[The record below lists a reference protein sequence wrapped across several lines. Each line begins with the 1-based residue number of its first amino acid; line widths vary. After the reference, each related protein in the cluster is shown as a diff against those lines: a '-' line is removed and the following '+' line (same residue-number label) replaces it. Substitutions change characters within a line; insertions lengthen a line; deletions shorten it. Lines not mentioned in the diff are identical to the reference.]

1 MSSRPALDELVTI
14 LTGEHPPRVWS
25 LLVTV
30 FGDLAQEEGSAISGA
45 VLRAVASV
53 IGFKPEAVRVA
64 LHRLR
69 KEGWIESSR
78 KGRQSDYYLTDWG
91 RAQSAAA
98 SPLIYSR
105 DEPGAEAW
113 LILGE
118 PGNNAEKGISIG
130 SGQWIAPHASSSDD
144 ELSVRLN
151 PDVPVPRWIR
161 QRLCT
166 ADILAL
172 GTETA
177 DRFIRLSG
185 HIDRL
190 CDLPA
195 LDRVVLR
202 VLIVHAWRRVVLRA
216 PRLPDHIMPE
226 GWRGPECR
234 SIADALLTALPR
246 PTLHELEQSVAKA
259 A

>member
-91 RAQSAAA
+91 REQSAEA

-113 LILGE
+113 LILSE
-118 PGNNAEKGISIG
+118 AGNNAKCGMPVG
-130 SGQWIAPHASSSDD
+130 SGQRIAPQPSPNDD
-144 ELSVRLN
+144 ELSVLLDS
-151 PDVPVPRWIR
+151 DVSMPQWIR
-161 QRLCT
+161 QKLCT

-177 DRFIRLSG
+177 DRFTRLG
-185 HIDRL
+185 DQLDRP
-190 CDLPA
+190 CELPA
-195 LDRVVLR
+195 LDRAVLR
-202 VLIVHAWRRVVLRA
+202 VLIVHAWRRVVLRT
-216 PRLPDHIMPE
+216 PQLPDYIMPE
-226 GWRGPECR
+226 GWRGAECR
-234 SIADALLTALPR
+234 LRAVALLDALPR
-246 PTLHELEQSVAKA
+246 PTLEELERLATEVA
-259 A
+259 